1 MERGQIST
9 VILFIRE
16 VDVNMKRPTLEP
28 SVQEILIIDDQIE
41 NLRVLSEVLELNG
54 YKVRKARDGK
64 TALRNAQ
71 MLAPDLILMDI
82 RMPDMDGYEVCQ
94 QLKAHPATQEIPII
108 FLSALH
114 QTSDKVKAFQ
124 AGGVDY
130 ISKPFQVDELLA
142 RVKTQLTVQSQKKQ
156 LQKEIKRRQCME
168 EILNESRQILRGILN
183 SCPLG
188 IAFLKAVRDQQN
200 QISYFRC
207 ALVNPILSEALGQAS
222 KKLIGEMILRSTL
235 DSINPMLFDACIN
248 VVETGEPFHQELFY
262 ENQWIRGWYDLN
274 LIQHQDGFLVTI
286 MDVTNRKEWETIL
299 NQTNQTLYQQATL
312 DGLTQIYNRRM
323 FDLSLKQEW
332 QRLKREQLPLSL
344 ILVDID
350 YFKRYNDH
358 YGHQAGDYCIYQ
370 VAQATKG
377 VVKRP
382 ADLVARYGGEE
393 LAVILPNT
401 DLKGAHTVAQLIQQ
415 AIQSLKIPHAQ
426 SKVSEWVSVSI
437 GISSTIP
444 SPLDKAE
451 ALILAADQA
460 LYQAKEQGRNQIVL
474 KCLKT
479 SD

>member
-1 MERGQIST
+1 MN
-9 VILFIRE
+9 F
-16 VDVNMKRPTLEP
+16 P
-28 SVQEILIIDDQIE
+28 SQYLSFQEILIIDDQIE
-41 NLRVLSEVLELNG
+41 NLRVLSDVLELNG

-64 TALRNAQ
+64 TALKNAQ
-71 MLAPDLILMDI
+71 ALAPDLILMDI
-82 RMPDMDGYEVCQ
+82 RMPEMDGYEVCR
-94 QLKAHPATQEIPII
+94 QLKAHPKTQGIPII
-108 FLSALH
+108 FLSAMN
-114 QTSDKVKAFQ
+114 QTSDKIKAFQ
-124 AGGVDY
+124 VGGVDY
-130 ISKPFQVDELLA
+130 VSKPFQINELLA
-142 RVKTQLTVQSQKKQ
+142 RVQTQLTIQWQKSQ

-168 EILNESRQILRGILN
+168 EILNESRQLLRGILN

-188 IAFLKAVRDQQN
+188 IAFLKAVRNQQN

-207 ALVNPILSEALGQAS
+207 ALVNPILSQALGKAS
-222 KKLIGEMILRSTL
+222 NQLIGEIVLRSTF
-235 DSINPMLFDACIN
+235 DSVNPMLFDACIN

-274 LIQHQDGFLVTI
+274 FIQHQDGFLVTI
-286 MDVTNRKEWETIL
+286 MDVTDRKEWETIL

-312 DGLTQIYNRRM
+312 DSLTQVYNRRI

-350 YFKRYNDH
+350 HFKRYNDY
-358 YGHQAGDYCIYQ
+358 YGHLEGDRCLYQ
-370 VAQATKG
+370 VAQAIKQ

-382 ADLVARYGGEE
+382 ADLVTRYGGEE
-393 LAVILPNT
+393 FAVILPNT

-415 AIQSLKIPHAQ
+415 AIESLKIPHAQ
-426 SKVSEWVSVSI
+426 SDVSDWVSLSI
-437 GISSTIP
+437 GISSQVP
-444 SPLDKAE
+444 NSLDTAV

-474 KCLKT
+474 QCLKT